1 MTDITDIRATPTD
14 RWMETVGRRNPCA
27 RTRMLPERTS
37 DDPELPN
44 QEIGLCANGCGS
56 LALERL
62 VSPRH
67 DLPGRRN
74 ERLAGADGRAIGR
87 GQFTVGRSVWS
98 ADWSS
103 GPAHVAHCGAATSN
117 DCAGDE
123 RLRSGD
129 ALSRRRLHT
138 FAWRPDRGARL
149 HASGLC
155 GDRPDRDGWRGAT
168 ALDRQRS

>member
-27 RTRMLPERTS
+27 RTRMLPERSS

-74 ERLAGADGRAIGR
+74 ERLTGADGRAIGCP
-87 GQFTVGRSVWS
+87 GKFTVGRSVWCADRSSRPADIAGRS
-98 ADWSS
+98 AAS
-103 GPAHVAHCGAATSN
+103 SN
-117 DCAGDE
+117 DG
-123 RLRSGD
+123 SGD
-129 ALSRRRLHT
+129 KRR
-138 FAWRPDRGARL
+138 
-149 HASGLC
+149 
-155 GDRPDRDGWRGAT
+155 
-168 ALDRQRS
+168 